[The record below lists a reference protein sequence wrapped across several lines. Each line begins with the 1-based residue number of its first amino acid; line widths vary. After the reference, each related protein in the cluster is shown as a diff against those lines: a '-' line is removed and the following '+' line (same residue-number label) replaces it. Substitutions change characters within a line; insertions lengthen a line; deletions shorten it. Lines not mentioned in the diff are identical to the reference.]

1 MSNYYINQTYKYLFI
16 MMLIA
21 IAVVA
26 VSIWITSAVSMR
38 FIMAEEAGR
47 GELLQK
53 SWSFYKSEYIRQGR
67 VVRPKNDYDT
77 VSEGQAYAMLRALWM
92 NDKETF
98 DKVYRW
104 TEANLSR
111 LEKFDD
117 NLLAWQYGMTDN
129 GGQAVIDWTPATDAD
144 LDYALAL
151 FFAEIKWQRGP
162 EFDLPPYHVK
172 ARHIAGDLQEHAVI
186 RLPNDELVL
195 LPWNRETLNREKHEQ
210 ESILVN
216 PSYFSPGHYAV
227 FASITGDA
235 RWMELREDTY
245 AQIERLLSGMG
256 DVEGVG
262 LAPDWCRIEPDGSF
276 VPDPERGT
284 ASSWDAFRIWW
295 RLRMDHLLTG
305 NATPLRLINDNLV
318 VFLEDQIG
326 TNQGAIYMEY
336 DYGGAPIKEFESPAR
351 LGAYAWTLHG
361 VAPDI
366 TNILRGRLG
375 VYRRETGDGIYFY
388 DRDDYYVNSWAWFG
402 DAMHEHHFSFERY

>member
-1 MSNYYINQTYKYLFI
+1 MSKYYIDQTYKFLFI

-21 IAVVA
+21 ISVVA

-47 GELLQK
+47 DDQLES

-129 GGQAVIDWTPATDAD
+129 GGPAVLDWTPATDAD

-151 FFAEIKWQRGP
+151 FLAERKWPQGP

-172 ARHIAGDLQEHAVI
+172 ARHVAGDLQKHAVI

-195 LPWNRETLNREKHEQ
+195 LPWNRETLNRE
-210 ESILVN
+210 
-216 PSYFSPGHYAV
+216 
-227 FASITGDA
+227 
-235 RWMELREDTY
+235 
-245 AQIERLLSGMG
+245 
-256 DVEGVG
+256 
-262 LAPDWCRIEPDGSF
+262 
-276 VPDPERGT
+276 
-284 ASSWDAFRIWW
+284 
-295 RLRMDHLLTG
+295 
-305 NATPLRLINDNLV
+305 
-318 VFLEDQIG
+318 
-326 TNQGAIYMEY
+326 
-336 DYGGAPIKEFESPAR
+336 
-351 LGAYAWTLHG
+351 
-361 VAPDI
+361 
-366 TNILRGRLG
+366 
-375 VYRRETGDGIYFY
+375 
-388 DRDDYYVNSWAWFG
+388 
-402 DAMHEHHFSFERY
+402 EH